1 VTDYRTPITEYRTPV
16 TMPSTRVLI
25 LAADPLARAGLAALL
40 AGQERLVVAGLAS
53 DRESLP
59 ILLDAYRPDVLL
71 WDLGWDPAARLEAL
85 DAAAAD
91 APPIVALLGEG
102 GAGGATPGNA
112 APVWAAGARGVL
124 PRDIAAEALVAALA
138 AAAQGLGVFQ
148 PAPAGDLPPGLP
160 PASRLDAQPPLEPL
174 TPRELE
180 VLRAMAD
187 GLSNKLI
194 ARQLGISEHTVK
206 FHANAILGKLGAQSR
221 TEAVVR
227 ATRAGLL
234 LL

>member
-1 VTDYRTPITEYRTPV
+1 MAT
-16 TMPSTRVLI
+16 TRVLI

-40 AGQERLVVAGLAS
+40 AGQEGVHVAGLAS

-59 ILLDAYRPDVLL
+59 LLVDAYRPDVLL
-71 WDLGWDPAARLEAL
+71 WDLGWEPGARLEAL
-85 DAAAAD
+85 DAAAES
-91 APPIVALLGEG
+91 APPVVALLGEG
-102 GAGGATPGNA
+102 DGNEA
-112 APVWAAGARGVL
+112 APEAALVWAAGARGVL
-124 PRDIAAEALVAALA
+124 ARAVAAEVLAAALA
-138 AAAQGLGVFQ
+138 AAAAGLGVFQ
-148 PAPAGDLPPGLP
+148 PRNPDEAPPGLL
-160 PASRLDAQPPLEPL
+160 PAPGADAQPPVEAL
-174 TPRELE
+174 TPREMD

-194 ARQLGISEHTVK
+194 ARRLGISEHTVK

-221 TEAVVR
+221 TDAVVR